1 VISFMSLTVNH
12 VCMSVACPLLDFLT
26 KAQDQYC
33 AFISEQLRRHSKL
46 EVAVQES
53 LISNRC
59 LSVHYIRKS
68 QLLLREKVLCLREAN
83 KLRDTSSVCTH
94 HKQLK
99 EGQKRSHDAH
109 SACNDAWL
117 SWGECTL
124 GAHHHRG
131 RQSLTAVEEITHRL
145 KSTAI
150 SIGMYVES
158 HLKNN
163 SLLNIPYS
171 EQC

>member
-1 VISFMSLTVNH
+1 MSLTVNH

-94 HKQLK
+94 HKQVW
-99 EGQKRSHDAH
+99 D
-109 SACNDAWL
+109 
-117 SWGECTL
+117 
-124 GAHHHRG
+124 
-131 RQSLTAVEEITHRL
+131 
-145 KSTAI
+145 
-150 SIGMYVES
+150 
-158 HLKNN
+158 
-163 SLLNIPYS
+163 
-171 EQC
+171 